1 MIANLATATPAEIDA
16 EIVATRNL
24 RGSVDHSIRVQQ
36 YVFENK
42 YSSARECAAAE
53 TKIREL
59 IAQENELATQ
69 ERELHGEYNA
79 RGGWTRYYLVRNTG
93 GHVHVSMDCITCYAD
108 TDFGWM
114 TQFSGTDHDE
124 MGTLSAMA
132 ACAICFPGLSPEIMA
147 AKRDARVDTP
157 ERIADRE
164 QRDAEKAVKTAK
176 AAAKAITNPDGT
188 ALQLFDYF
196 GELKLVKSDIA
207 ANRIVMDSAY
217 NIRIYG
223 VSQPGDEKWVQNIE
237 MGLRALAHKRGTA
250 VEDER
255 AALDKKIE
263 AKYAKESK

>member
-1 MIANLATATPAEIDA
+1 MQIATASPAEIDG
-16 EIVATRNL
+16 EIVATRRQ
-24 RGSVDHSIRVQQ
+24 RGNVDHSIRIQQ
-36 YVFENK
+36 YIFENK
-42 YSSARECAAAE
+42 FASAEKRAASE

-69 ERELHGEYNA
+69 ERELHGEFNA
-79 RGGWTRYYLVRNTG
+79 RGGWTRYYIVQNTG
-93 GHVHVSMDCITCYAD
+93 GHVHTSMDCNTCFD
-108 TDFGWM
+108 TTDFGWL
-114 TQFSGTDHDE
+114 TQFSGTGHDE
-124 MGTLSAMA
+124 MGTLSGMD
-132 ACAICFPGLSPEIMA
+132 ACAICFPGLSPEVMA

-164 QRDAEKAVKTAK
+164 QRDAEKAEKAAK

-207 ANRIVMDSAY
+207 ASRIVMDSAY

-223 VSQPGDEKWVQNIE
+223 IIQPADEKWAQNVE
-237 MGLRALAHKRGTA
+237 VGLRALAHKRDTT

-255 AALDKKIE
+255 AALTKKVE
-263 AKYAKESK
+263 AKYRRETK